1 MPCAFGVP
9 GSTISGSGCVVE
21 AQRRGREGG
30 RIAPACPSVLVSAA
44 TYLAQPFGIG
54 NEFVRDGTIHLPYAS
69 RQVEFLN
76 PTWIEEVTV
85 SDVMT
90 REVQSL
96 GPDCSVEVAASLMRR
111 SQIHRVLVMEDR
123 RLLGVVT
130 TTDLARTVAER
141 GIRSSTQVA

>member
-1 MPCAFGVP
+1 VSFR
-9 GSTISGSGCVVE
+9 E
-21 AQRRGREGG
+21 HRR
-30 RIAPACPSVLVSAA
+30 PL
-44 TYLAQPFGIG
+44 
-54 NEFVRDGTIHLPYAS
+54 
-69 RQVEFLN
+69 
-76 PTWIEEVTV
+76 EEVTV

-141 GIRSSTQVA
+141 GIRSSTRVA